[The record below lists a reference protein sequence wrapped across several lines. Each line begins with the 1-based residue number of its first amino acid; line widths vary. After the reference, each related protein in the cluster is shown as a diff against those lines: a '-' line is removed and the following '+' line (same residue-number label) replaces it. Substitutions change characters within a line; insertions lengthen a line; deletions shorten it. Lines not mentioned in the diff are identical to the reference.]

1 MAEHY
6 LKHYIEDELVKPMR
20 ADIYV
25 AERLRLLP
33 RSQLRQRL
41 IALKLNGKEVKL
53 SKKVKRA
60 DLLEIYWRDP
70 PPLELKPEAMELEII
85 YEDEDVV
92 VINKEA
98 GLVVHPGAGQFE
110 HTLVNGLL
118 WHVAGLK
125 TNFPQEALRPGIVHR
140 LDKDTSGV
148 IITAKHPSAVEYL
161 GRQFRLRKVKKLYV
175 ALIQGVLPKAAARIE
190 TLLVRD
196 RHHRQRF
203 RALPVTKTQPLPRG
217 RLALTDYRV
226 LKHTREVSLV
236 ALKPLTGRTH
246 QLRVHLKYLGC
257 PILGDRLYGHTS
269 DTPHLFLHAARLA
282 LRLPKDKKRHVFHA
296 PLPVYFKK
304 MINYYGLGD
313 RAR

>member
-6 LKHYIEDELVKPMR
+6 LKHYIDELVKPMR

-33 RSQLRQRL
+33 RSQLKQRL
-41 IALKLNGKEVKL
+41 IALKLNGEEVKL
-53 SKKVKRA
+53 SKKVKRT
-60 DLLEIYWRDP
+60 DLLELYWRDP
-70 PPLELKPEAMELEII
+70 PPMVLKPEAMDLEII

-92 VINKEA
+92 VINKPS
-98 GLVVHPGAGQFE
+98 GLVVHPGAGQVA

-125 TNFPQEALRPGIVHR
+125 TNFPQDGLRPGIVHR

-148 IITAKHPSAVEYL
+148 IIAAKHPSAQEFL
-161 GRQFRLRKVKKLYV
+161 CRQFRLHKVHKLYL
-175 ALIQGVLPKAAARIE
+175 ALVQGVLPKAEDRIE

-196 RHHRQRF
+196 RRHRQRF
-203 RALPVTKTQPLPRG
+203 RALPVSKELPVVRG
-217 RLALTDYRV
+217 RLALTEYCILRQTKD
-226 LKHTREVSLV
+226 VSLV

-257 PILGDRLYGHTS
+257 PILGDRLYGHAS
-269 DTPHLFLHAARLA
+269 GNTPLFLHAFRLA
-282 LRLPKDKKRHVFHA
+282 LRLPKDKRRHVFRA
-296 PLPVYFKK
+296 PLPAHFKK
-304 MINYYGLGD
+304 MIHSYGLGD